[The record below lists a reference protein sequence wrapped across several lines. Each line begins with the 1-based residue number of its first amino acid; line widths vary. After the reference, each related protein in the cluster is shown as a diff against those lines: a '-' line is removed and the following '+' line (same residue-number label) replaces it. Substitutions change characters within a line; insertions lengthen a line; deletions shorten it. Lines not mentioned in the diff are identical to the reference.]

1 VLEELAARRE
11 LHHEE
16 DPLLRVQDLPEPHDV
31 RVLEQLEDLD
41 LAADALRGEAEEV
54 SGGRGGA
61 RAILRAARGVARTS
75 ISSACSIRFFSS
87 TLTATCSLAILC
99 VAFTTV
105 PNVPSPS
112 GVEKT

>member
-1 VLEELAARRE
+1 
-11 LHHEE
+11 
-16 DPLLRVQDLPEPHDV
+16 
-31 RVLEQLEDLD
+31 
-41 LAADALRGEAEEV
+41 
-54 SGGRGGA
+54 
-61 RAILRAARGVARTS
+61 LRAARGVARTS